1 MELNKLLET
10 TVIRGLLFS
19 AQDKFGPQPIYMF
32 PKEVSENEAEKNK
45 LENKFRL
52 SDRDYMQISIKNLSM
67 MVGDKKFLDFE
78 RDLEDLPY
86 FAILPFPD
94 FQLTSLTVF
103 HFINFKTTKE
113 PVPAAF
119 SILVERNSRS
129 FLYNNLT
136 QLKSLVFNF
145 LLRLN
150 EEIIN
155 GYKSSDDI
163 THLFL
168 NLLTK
173 LIEIEKKPYAPVVSA
188 STRIKVVFAG
198 LDDSGKTSFLLSID
212 RKYSKLI
219 GIKPTIGANI
229 SSMQAL
235 GTSIFLWDLGG
246 QYSSREKYLNKS
258 QIYLYETDLL
268 FYFIDI
274 RNESRFEESL
284 DYFQKIKE
292 GLKKFKQDIPII
304 FILSKGD
311 KDLQN
316 TEEFK
321 INLSIIKSKLTPL
334 IADNK
339 SEIFITSIFS
349 IFSILRAF
357 SSGISK
363 LSPNKEL
370 INFNLKNLSNR
381 IGISLMLLLNNEGL
395 VLAEYYSPETLYK
408 LDIKDSEEFS
418 AEENLRDIFEITAPQ
433 FTILYKIFSKFR
445 ALKQNESIFKVA
457 NSIILFKKI
466 QISDHNFYVLFL
478 MDDEVKKEK
487 IDELLPNFLYRI
499 SDLLLRYIS

>member
-1 MELNKLLET
+1 MELNKLFEK

-32 PKEVSENEAEKNK
+32 PKEVSEQEAEKSK
-45 LENKFRL
+45 LQNIFML
-52 SDRDYMQISIKNLSM
+52 SFRDYMQISIKNLSM

-78 RDLEDLPY
+78 KDMENFPY

-103 HFINFKTTKE
+103 HFIKFKTSTQ
-113 PVPAAF
+113 PVPSAF

-129 FLYNNLT
+129 FLYNNLN

-145 LLRLN
+145 LLKLN
-150 EEIIN
+150 EEITN

-163 THLFL
+163 SHHFL

-188 STRIKVVFAG
+188 TTRLKVVFAG

-219 GIKPTIGANI
+219 GIKPTIGANV
-229 SSMQAL
+229 SSIQAL

-284 DYFQKIKE
+284 EYFQKIKD
-292 GLKKFKQDIPII
+292 GLKKFKQDIPLI

-311 KDLQN
+311 KDIVN
-316 TEEFK
+316 SEEIK
-321 INLSIIKSKLTPL
+321 KNISYIKSKLAEITPEV
-334 IADNK
+334 K
-339 SEIFITSIFS
+339 PEIFITSIFS

-357 SSGISK
+357 SAGISK
-363 LSPNKEL
+363 LSPNREL
-370 INFNLKNLSNR
+370 INFNLKNIANR
-381 IGISLMLLLNNEGL
+381 INISLMLLLNNEGL
-395 VLAEYYSPETLYK
+395 VLAEYYSPK
-408 LDIKDSEEFS
+408 VLDLLEIEYSEEVS
-418 AEENLRDIFEITAPQ
+418 GDEELREIFEITAPQ

-445 ALKQNESIFKVA
+445 TLKQNEAIFKVT
-457 NSIILFKKI
+457 NSVILIKKI
-466 QISDHNFYVLFL
+466 QISDHDFYVLFL
-478 MDDEVKKEK
+478 IDDERKKEK
-487 IDELLPNFLYRI
+487 IEGLLPNFLYRI
-499 SDLLLRYIS
+499 SDLLLRYIT